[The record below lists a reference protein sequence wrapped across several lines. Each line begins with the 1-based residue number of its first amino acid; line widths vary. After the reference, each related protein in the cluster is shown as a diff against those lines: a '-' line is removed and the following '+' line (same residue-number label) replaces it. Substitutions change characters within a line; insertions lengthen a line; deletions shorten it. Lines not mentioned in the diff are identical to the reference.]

1 MHLVAVSYWLPG
13 VLTVSFRRG
22 MIPQADKS
30 GRTALHWSAISGHKE
45 ATLLL
50 LQKGAQINAE
60 TTTGMTPLHGAA
72 EGGKVD
78 IVRLLMEHK
87 ADSTKKDSNGK
98 LAFDYAMDGKHKAVV
113 KVLKEMGDAAA
124 QSASCVIQ

>member
-1 MHLVAVSYWLPG
+1 M
-13 VLTVSFRRG
+13 
-22 MIPQADKS
+22 
-30 GRTALHWSAISGHKE
+30 
-45 ATLLL
+45 L
-50 LQKGAQINAE
+50 LQKGATINAE
-60 TTTGMTPLHGAA
+60 TTTGMTALHGAA

-78 IVRLLMEHK
+78 IVRLLMEWK
-87 ADSTKKDSNGK
+87 ADSSKKDSNGK

>member
-1 MHLVAVSYWLPG
+1 
-13 VLTVSFRRG
+13 
-22 MIPQADKS
+22 MI
-30 GRTALHWSAISGHKE
+30 
-45 ATLLL
+45 L
-50 LQKGAQINAE
+50 LQKGANINAE

-87 ADSTKKDSNGK
+87 ADSAKKDSNGK